1 MSIDTEPTTTPADRA
16 DAAPSATQFRRG
28 GMFTALV
35 ERNYRTYLVG
45 SFVSNIGTWMQ
56 RVAQDWLV
64 LELSG
69 GSALAVG
76 ITTGLQFLPMLLLS
90 PYAGVIADRFNK
102 RQILTITQSWLAL
115 SAAVLGVL
123 AVTGVATTEQ
133 VYLIAFAFGLGTAF
147 DNPARQSFVSEVAGP
162 NHLPNAIG
170 LNSATFHAAR
180 IVGPALAGLVIAQVG
195 SGWAILSNALS
206 YLAFIVALLIMDSG
220 LLHTVPPRPRAKRQL
235 REGLTYVR
243 GRSDI
248 LLVLCVMF
256 FVGTFGLN
264 FQMTTALMAQQ
275 EFHRSAAA
283 YGILGTLLAV
293 GSLAGALIA
302 ARRRI
307 RPSGRFVVG
316 MAITFGLVEIATG
329 LAPSYLAYAATLPIM
344 GFVTLLTLTAA
355 NASVQLGVDPW
366 LRGRVMALYIMVLMG
381 GTPIGSPILG
391 WLGETMG
398 ARWTLIG
405 GGAATVLGV
414 VASLVVM
421 RIHMQRPSLQPVY
434 SG

>member
-1 MSIDTEPTTTPADRA
+1 
-16 DAAPSATQFRRG
+16 
-28 GMFTALV
+28 MFTALV
-35 ERNYRTYLVG
+35 ERNYRTYLAG

-69 GSALAVG
+69 GSALALG

-90 PYAGVIADRFNK
+90 PYAGLIADRFNK
-102 RQILTITQSWLAL
+102 RQILMITQSWLAL
-115 SAAVLGVL
+115 SAAALGVL

-162 NHLPNAIG
+162 DHLSNAIG
-170 LNSATFHAAR
+170 LNSAAFHGAR
-180 IVGPALAGLVIAQVG
+180 VVGPALAGLVIAQVG

-206 YLAFIVALLIMDSG
+206 YLAFIGALLIMDG
-220 LLHTVPPRPRAKRQL
+220 RLLRTVPPTPRAKRQL
-235 REGLTYVR
+235 REGLAYVR
-243 GRSDI
+243 RSPDI

-302 ARRRI
+302 ARRRA
-307 RPSGRFVVG
+307 RPSGRLVVG
-316 MAITFGLVEIATG
+316 LAITFGLVEIATG
-329 LAPSYLAYAATLPIM
+329 LAPSYLTFAAMLPAM
-344 GFVTLLTLTAA
+344 GFVTLLTMTAG
-355 NASVQLGVDPW
+355 NASIQLGVDPL

-391 WLGETMG
+391 WLGETLG
-398 ARWTLIG
+398 PRWTLLG
-405 GGAATVLGV
+405 GGGATVLGV
-414 VASLVVM
+414 VASVVIL
-421 RIHMQRPSLQPVY
+421 RIHLQRQGKQLLK
-434 SG
+434 

>member
-1 MSIDTEPTTTPADRA
+1 MSIGTEPTTTRADRA
-16 DAAPSATQFRRG
+16 GAALPATPRRG

-35 ERNYRTYLVG
+35 ERNYRTYLAG

-69 GSALAVG
+69 GSALALG

-90 PYAGVIADRFNK
+90 PYAGLIADRFNK
-102 RQILTITQSWLAL
+102 RQILTVTQSWLAL
-115 SAAVLGVL
+115 SAAALGIL

-162 NHLPNAIG
+162 DHLPNAIG

-180 IVGPALAGLVIAQVG
+180 VVGPALAGLVIAQVG
-195 SGWAILSNALS
+195 SGWAILANALS
-206 YLAFIVALLIMDSG
+206 YLAFIGALLIMDSR
-220 LLHTVPPRPRAKRQL
+220 LLRTVPPRPRAKRQL
-235 REGLTYVR
+235 REGLAYVR
-243 GRSDI
+243 RSPDI

-302 ARRRI
+302 ARRRA
-307 RPSGRFVVG
+307 RPSGRLVVG
-316 MAITFGLVEIATG
+316 LAITFGVVEIATG
-329 LAPSYLAYAATLPIM
+329 LAPSYMAFAAMLPVM
-344 GFVTLLTLTAA
+344 GFVTLLTMTAG
-355 NASVQLGVDPW
+355 NASIQLGVDPW

-391 WLGETMG
+391 WVGETLG
-398 ARWTLIG
+398 PRWTLLG

-414 VASLVVM
+414 VASVVIL
-421 RIHMQRPSLQPVY
+421 RIHMQRRQASRQ
-434 SG
+434 

>member
-1 MSIDTEPTTTPADRA
+1 MSPTFHSLRHYDYRLYW
-16 DAAPSATQFRRG
+16 S
-28 GMFTALV
+28 GML
-35 ERNYRTYLVG
+35 
-45 SFVSNIGTWMQ
+45 VSNVGTWMQ

-102 RQILTITQSWLAL
+102 RQILTVTQSWLAL
-115 SAAVLGVL
+115 SAAALGVL

-162 NHLPNAIG
+162 HHLPNAIG

-195 SGWAILSNALS
+195 SGWAILSNSLS
-206 YLAFIVALLIMDSG
+206 YLAFIIALLIMDSR
-220 LLHTVPPRPRAKRQL
+220 LLHTAPPRPRAKRQL
-235 REGLTYVR
+235 REGLAYVR
-243 GRSDI
+243 GRPDI

-307 RPSGRFVVG
+307 RPRGRFVVV
-316 MAITFGLVEIATG
+316 MAITFGVVEMATG
-329 LAPSYLAYAATLPIM
+329 LAPSYLAYAATLPVM

-355 NASVQLGVDPW
+355 NASIQLGVDPG

-398 ARWTLIG
+398 PRWTLIG
-405 GGAATVLGV
+405 GGAAAVLGV
-414 VASLVVM
+414 VASVVFM
-421 RIHMQRPSLQPVY
+421 RIRMQRHER
-434 SG
+434 